1 MKRTKEWWKEWFRT
15 ATIRATYT
23 FCQGLLSL
31 VIVDGTKLLELD
43 WLKILLTCLIMAL
56 LSYAKSFVI
65 GMPELEVKNG

>member
-15 ATIRATYT
+15 ATVRALYT